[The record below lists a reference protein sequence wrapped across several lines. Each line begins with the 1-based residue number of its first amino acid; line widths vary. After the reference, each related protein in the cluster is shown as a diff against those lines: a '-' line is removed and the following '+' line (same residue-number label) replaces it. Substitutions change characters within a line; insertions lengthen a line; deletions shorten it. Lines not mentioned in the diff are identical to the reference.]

1 MDNPT
6 EARLAI
12 AASETDADMY
22 YATRFLAPDPF
33 IFVQI
38 DAEKYLL
45 MSDLE
50 RDRARSQSQVDRV
63 LALSEYEEKAKES
76 DGESDGD
83 PPSSID
89 ILHEFLREKN
99 IECLN
104 VPRTFPVAIADDLR
118 DRGYRVAFPEGA
130 FWPERAIKTDEE
142 IAHIRAVQRHA
153 ETAMDA
159 AISLIRNA
167 DIRGDILYHEGEPL
181 TSEAVKRRVQR
192 ILMERD
198 CTTRHTIVACGDQAC
213 DPHDEGS
220 GPLRA
225 HRAIIIDIFPRS
237 NRTGYFADI
246 TRTVVKGTPSAELQN
261 IYAAVLE
268 GQNFVLDSIR
278 ADADGQ
284 AIHRGLTE
292 LFDSRNYETRAEG
305 GHMQGFFH
313 GTGHGLGLEI
323 HEPPRIGKVSATL
336 CAGNVVTVEPGL
348 YYPGRG
354 AVRLEDLVV
363 VTQTGC
369 ENLTT
374 YPKFLAV

>member
-1 MDNPT
+1 MNDPT
-6 EARLAI
+6 EARLMI

-33 IFVQI
+33 IFLQI
-38 DAEKYLL
+38 GAEKYLL

-50 RDRARSQSQVDRV
+50 RDRARSQASVDHV
-63 LALSEYEEKAKES
+63 LALSGYEEKAKER
-76 DGESDGD
+76 DIET
-83 PPSSID
+83 PSPID
-89 ILHEFLREKN
+89 ILHEFLIEKN
-99 IECLN
+99 IEHLN
-104 VPRTFPVAIADDLR
+104 VPRAFPVAIADDLR
-118 DRGYRVAFPEGA
+118 DRGYRVTFPKGA
-130 FWPERAIKTDEE
+130 FWPERAIKTEAE
-142 IAHIRAVQRHA
+142 IAHIRAVQQHA
-153 ETAMDA
+153 ETAMDV

-167 DIRGDILYHEGEPL
+167 GIRGNTLYHDSEPL
-181 TSEAVKRRVQR
+181 TSELVKRHIQLT
-192 ILMERD
+192 LMERN
-198 CTTRHTIVACGDQAC
+198 CTTNHIIVACGDQAC

-246 TRTVVKGTPSAELQN
+246 TRTVVKGEPSAELQN
-261 IYAAVLE
+261 IYNTVLE
-268 GQNFVLDSIR
+268 GQNLVLESIR

-284 AIHRGLTE
+284 AIHQSLTE
-292 LFDSRNYETRAEG
+292 LFDSRNYETGTED

-323 HEPPRIGKVSATL
+323 HEPPRIGKVSETL
-336 CAGNVVTVEPGL
+336 CAGHVVTVEPGL

-354 AVRLEDLVV
+354 ATRIEDLVV
-363 VTQTGC
+363 VTQNGC

-374 YPKFLAV
+374 YPKFLEV

>member
-1 MDNPT
+1 MNDPT
-6 EARLAI
+6 EARLVI

-33 IFVQI
+33 IFFQI
-38 DAEKYLL
+38 GAEKYLL

-50 RDRARSQSQVDRV
+50 RDRARAQARVDHV
-63 LALSEYEEKAKES
+63 LALSAYEEKAKER
-76 DGESDGD
+76 DTET
-83 PPSSID
+83 PSSID
-89 ILHEFLREKN
+89 ILHEFMLEKN
-99 IECLN
+99 IKRLN
-104 VPRTFPVAIADDLR
+104 VPRAFPIAIADDLR

-130 FWPERAIKTDEE
+130 FWPERAIKTDAE
-142 IAHIRAVQRHA
+142 IAHIRTVQQHA
-153 ETAMDA
+153 ETAMA
-159 AISLIRNA
+159 AAVNLIRTS
-167 DIRGDILYHEGEPL
+167 DIRGDILYRNGEPL
-181 TSEAVKRRVQR
+181 TSELVKRHIQFT
-192 ILMERD
+192 LMERD
-198 CTTRHTIVACGDQAC
+198 CTASHTIVACGDQAC

-246 TRTVVKGTPSAELQN
+246 TRTVVKGEPSAELQN
-261 IYAAVLE
+261 IYNTVLE
-268 GQNFVLDSIR
+268 GQNFVLESIR

-284 AIHRGLTE
+284 AIHRALTE
-292 LFDSRNYETRAEG
+292 LFDSRNYETSTTDD
-305 GHMQGFFH
+305 HMRGFFH

-323 HEPPRIGKVSATL
+323 HEPPRIGKVSETL

-354 AVRLEDLVV
+354 ATRIEDLVV
-363 VTQTGC
+363 VTQNGC

-374 YPKFLAV
+374 YPKFLTV

>member
-1 MDNPT
+1 M
-6 EARLAI
+6 I

-33 IFVQI
+33 IFLQI
-38 DAEKYLL
+38 GAEKYLI

-50 RDRARSQSQVDRV
+50 RDRARSQSRVDHV
-63 LALSEYEEKAKES
+63 LALSGYEEKAKER
-76 DGESDGD
+76 DIET
-83 PPSSID
+83 PSPID
-89 ILHEFLREKN
+89 ILHEFLIEKN
-99 IECLN
+99 IEHLN
-104 VPRTFPVAIADDLR
+104 VPRAFSVAIADDLR
-118 DRGYRVAFPEGA
+118 DRGYRVTFPKGA
-130 FWPERAIKTDEE
+130 FWPERAIKTEAE
-142 IAHIRAVQRHA
+142 IAHIRAVQQHA
-153 ETAMDA
+153 ETAMDV

-167 DIRGDILYHEGEPL
+167 DIRGNTLYHDSEPL
-181 TSEAVKRRVQR
+181 TSELVKRHIQLT
-192 ILMERD
+192 LMERN
-198 CTTRHTIVACGDQAC
+198 CTTNHIIVACGDQAC

-246 TRTVVKGTPSAELQN
+246 TRTVVKGEPSAELQN
-261 IYAAVLE
+261 IYNTVLE
-268 GQNFVLDSIR
+268 GQNLVLESIR

-284 AIHRGLTE
+284 AIHQSLTE
-292 LFDSRNYETRAEG
+292 LFDSRNYETGTED

-323 HEPPRIGKVSATL
+323 HEPPRIGKVSETL
-336 CAGNVVTVEPGL
+336 CAGHVVTVEPGL

-354 AVRLEDLVV
+354 ATRIEDLVV
-363 VTQTGC
+363 VTQNGY

-374 YPKFLAV
+374 YPKFLEV

>member
-1 MDNPT
+1 MNDPT
-6 EARLAI
+6 EARLVI

-33 IFVQI
+33 IFLQI
-38 DAEKYLL
+38 GAEKYLL

-50 RDRARSQSQVDRV
+50 RDRARAQARVDHV
-63 LALSEYEEKAKES
+63 LALSAYEEKAKER
-76 DGESDGD
+76 DTET
-83 PPSSID
+83 PSSID
-89 ILHEFLREKN
+89 ILHEFLLEKN
-99 IECLN
+99 IKRLN
-104 VPRTFPVAIADDLR
+104 VPRAFPIAIADDLR

-130 FWPERAIKTDEE
+130 FWPERAIKTDAE
-142 IAHIRAVQRHA
+142 IAHIRTVQQHA
-153 ETAMDA
+153 ETAMA
-159 AISLIRNA
+159 AAVNLIRTS
-167 DIRGDILYHEGEPL
+167 DIRGDILYRNGEPL
-181 TSEAVKRRVQR
+181 TSELVKRHIQFA
-192 ILMERD
+192 LMERD
-198 CTTRHTIVACGDQAC
+198 CTASHTIVACGDQAC

-246 TRTVVKGTPSAELQN
+246 TRTVVKGEPSAELQN
-261 IYAAVLE
+261 IYNTVLE
-268 GQNFVLDSIR
+268 GQNFVLESIR

-284 AIHRGLTE
+284 AIHRALTE
-292 LFDSRNYETRAEG
+292 LFDSRNYETSTTDD
-305 GHMQGFFH
+305 HMQGFFH

-323 HEPPRIGKVSATL
+323 HEPPRIGKVSETL

-354 AVRLEDLVV
+354 ATRIEDLVV
-363 VTQTGC
+363 VTQNGC

-374 YPKFLAV
+374 YPKFLTV

>member
-1 MDNPT
+1 MNDPT
-6 EARLAI
+6 EARLVI

-33 IFVQI
+33 IFLQI
-38 DAEKYLL
+38 GAEKYLL

-50 RDRARSQSQVDRV
+50 RDRARAQARVDHV
-63 LALSEYEEKAKES
+63 LALSAYEEKAKERNT
-76 DGESDGD
+76 ET
-83 PPSSID
+83 PSSID
-89 ILHEFLREKN
+89 ILHEFMLEKN
-99 IECLN
+99 IKRLN
-104 VPRTFPVAIADDLR
+104 VPRAFPIAIADDLR

-130 FWPERAIKTDEE
+130 FWPERAIKTDAE
-142 IAHIRAVQRHA
+142 IAHIRTVQQHA
-153 ETAMDA
+153 ETAMA
-159 AISLIRNA
+159 AAVNLIRTS
-167 DIRGDILYHEGEPL
+167 DIRGDILYRNGEPL
-181 TSEAVKRRVQR
+181 TSELVKRHIQFT
-192 ILMERD
+192 LMERD
-198 CTTRHTIVACGDQAC
+198 CTASHTIVACGDQAC

-246 TRTVVKGTPSAELQN
+246 TRTVVKGEPSAELQN
-261 IYAAVLE
+261 IYNAVLE
-268 GQNFVLDSIR
+268 GQNFVLESIR

-284 AIHRGLTE
+284 AIHRALTE
-292 LFDSRNYETRAEG
+292 LFDSRNYETSTTDD
-305 GHMQGFFH
+305 HMQGFFH

-323 HEPPRIGKVSATL
+323 HEPPRIGKVSETL

-354 AVRLEDLVV
+354 ATRIEDLVV
-363 VTQTGC
+363 VTQNGC

-374 YPKFLAV
+374 YPKFLTV

>member
-1 MDNPT
+1 MNDPT
-6 EARLAI
+6 EARLVI

-33 IFVQI
+33 IFLQI
-38 DAEKYLL
+38 GAEKYLL

-50 RDRARSQSQVDRV
+50 RDRARAQARVDHV
-63 LALSEYEEKAKES
+63 LALSAYEEKAKER
-76 DGESDGD
+76 DTET
-83 PPSSID
+83 PSSID
-89 ILHEFLREKN
+89 ILHEFMLEKN
-99 IECLN
+99 IKRLN
-104 VPRTFPVAIADDLR
+104 VPRAFPIAIADDLR

-130 FWPERAIKTDEE
+130 FWPERAIKTDAE
-142 IAHIRAVQRHA
+142 IAHIRTVQQHA
-153 ETAMDA
+153 ETAMA
-159 AISLIRNA
+159 AAVNLIRTS
-167 DIRGDILYHEGEPL
+167 DIRGDILYRNGEPL
-181 TSEAVKRRVQR
+181 TSELVKRHIQFT
-192 ILMERD
+192 LMERD
-198 CTTRHTIVACGDQAC
+198 CTASHTIVACGDQAC

-246 TRTVVKGTPSAELQN
+246 TRTVVKGEPSAELQN
-261 IYAAVLE
+261 IYNAVLE
-268 GQNFVLDSIR
+268 GQNFVLESIR

-284 AIHRGLTE
+284 AIHRALTE
-292 LFDSRNYETRAEG
+292 LFDSRNYETSTTDD
-305 GHMQGFFH
+305 HIQGFFH

-323 HEPPRIGKVSATL
+323 HEPPRIGKVSETL

-354 AVRLEDLVV
+354 ATRIEDLVV
-363 VTQTGC
+363 VTQNGC

-374 YPKFLAV
+374 YPKFLTV